1 MKRISLLVIVLALMT
16 GACLPAPAEPDA
28 SSATPLSEADL
39 QATAAI
45 LSQQT
50 LLALPSFTAVPTN
63 TPVVVTSETGAAT
76 LAVTDGTF
84 TSTVANTNTAI
95 PGGST
100 ESVAQAV
107 TFTLTFPAA
116 SFTPNPL
123 ISATLTGTAHP
134 QHYGTMPPYLPFGQI
149 TLINKSKA
157 EVYISLQCTTKDGFV
172 SIYET
177 PVSGTTKVKVPA
189 GKYTYVAWVGG
200 RQIVGKFSLGNDG
213 NLKIKIF
220 KDHLEIGS

>member
-1 MKRISLLVIVLALMT
+1 MKRISLLVIVLSLMT
-16 GACLPAPAEPDA
+16 GACLPAPAQPDA
-28 SSATPLSEADL
+28 SSATAPPEVDL
-39 QATAAI
+39 EATAAI

-50 LLALPSFTAVPTN
+50 LQALPSFTALPSN
-63 TPVVVTSETGAAT
+63 TPVVVVETSTETLQNLTGSPTVTMANTGTLVPGASTAT
-76 LAVTDGTF
+76 AGTTVTLV
-84 TSTVANTNTAI
+84 TSTV
-95 PGGST
+95 
-100 ESVAQAV
+100 
-107 TFTLTFPAA
+107 PAA
-116 SFTPNPL
+116 SITPNPL
-123 ISATLTGTAHP
+123 MSATLTGTAHP

-177 PVSGTTKVKVPA
+177 PVSGQTRIKVPA

-200 RQIVGKFSLGNDG
+200 RQIVGKFSLGIDG